1 MPPGLT
7 MDKWGPSAWTTLHV
21 FAHTAPKR
29 LTLSE
34 AHQWALFLDLFGQRL
49 PCPKCRLHF
58 SDFLERKLDMESLR
72 TREDLVALL
81 NDAHNEVNARNGKR
95 VYTLEEHYRMY
106 QVQNTSPIG
115 GVLLVGLVC
124 GLTIVALRVAKQR
137 PQKILWT

>member
-1 MPPGLT
+1 
-7 MDKWGPSAWTTLHV
+7 
-21 FAHTAPKR
+21 
-29 LTLSE
+29 
-34 AHQWALFLDLFGQRL
+34 
-49 PCPKCRLHF
+49 
-58 SDFLERKLDMESLR
+58 MESLR